1 MGRPKA
7 RLRSD
12 DICQKRPPHTCEK
25 IENICNAKEKMSS
38 YIPTDNSV
46 QTKHSVVS

>member
-1 MGRPKA
+1 MWRPKA

-25 IENICNAKEKMSS
+25 IVNVCNAKEKIST

-46 QTKHSVVS
+46 RTKHSEVS